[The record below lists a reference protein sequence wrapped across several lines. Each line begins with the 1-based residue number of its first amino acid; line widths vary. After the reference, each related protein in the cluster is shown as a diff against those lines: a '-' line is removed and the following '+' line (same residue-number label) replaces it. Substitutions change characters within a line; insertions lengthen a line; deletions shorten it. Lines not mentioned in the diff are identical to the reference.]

1 MAIAYSGFHT
11 LRVLNQIMSNMVGLQ
26 HDMVA
31 NANTWNAMAV
41 AQNPPA
47 LTIAGFMSS
56 AAASYETR
64 LSWVLNYRNTSPNW
78 NAVAAM
84 YAALGGVGADV
95 VTLYN
100 EMKAVADGLTA
111 ATLTTYPQI
120 QAACGQILAAVAAP
134 DSLWPE

>member
-1 MAIAYSGFHT
+1 MSITYSAFQT
-11 LRVLNQIMSNMVGLQ
+11 LRVLNQIMQNMTGLQ

-41 AQNPPA
+41 AQNPDA
-47 LTIAGFMSS
+47 LTIAQYMHD

-64 LSWVLNYRNTSPNW
+64 LGWVLNYRNTSPNW

-100 EMKAVADGLTA
+100 EMKAVADALSVA
-111 ATLTTYPQI
+111 SITTYPQI
-120 QAACGQILAAVAAP
+120 QTACGQITAAVQAP

>member
-1 MAIAYSGFHT
+1 MAIAYSGFQT
-11 LRVLNQIMSNMVGLQ
+11 LRVLNQIMTNIVGLQ
-26 HDMVA
+26 HDMVS
-31 NANTWNAMAV
+31 NANTWNTMAT
-41 AQNPPA
+41 AQTLSA
-47 LTIAGFMSS
+47 ATIAGYMSS

-64 LSWVLNYRNTSPNW
+64 LGWMLNYKNTSPNW

-100 EMKAVADGLTA
+100 EMKAVADGLSG
-111 ATLTTYPQI
+111 ATLTTYAQI
-120 QAACGQILAAVAAP
+120 TSACNQILAAVAAP